1 MDYAAQRRIRSSG
14 IKLVRMLDLI
24 PYDIMA
30 VRKEIQEEL
39 DWRPYEGKH
48 FESIFTRFYQGYI
61 LPRKFGIDKRRA
73 HLSNLICCGAI
84 SREEALK
91 ELQQEIY
98 PEELQAED
106 LAFVLKKLK
115 LSQLEFDE
123 LMRTPPRRHLDFDN
137 YRMFFRRYSY
147 LAALR
152 PVWETYRGWRLRT
165 TG

>member
-1 MDYAAQRRIRSSG
+1 MTNLAERHRNFRELHQSGCFVIPNPWDIGSARMMAASGAVALATSSAAFAFTLG
-14 IKLVRMLDLI
+14 
-24 PYDIMA
+24 
-30 VRKEIQEEL
+30 
-39 DWRPYEGKH
+39 RPDMGH
-48 FESIFTRFYQGYI
+48 V
-61 LPRKFGIDKRRA
+61 
-73 HLSNLICCGAI
+73 